1 VKRTRSPCRLQNDI
15 TYCLELVTQFTTP
28 VTRAIADGERPAVGI
43 SGRAGGCGRGWQ
55 TDHIPGENVHQEAP
69 EITKVATFVELRAH
83 KPPLERP
90 HGPRSGRCQPPLS
103 PSPAAGR
110 GGPGGTRP
118 SGSRSR
124 RSWRTRSR
132 TGRAGAGAAAN
143 GGGCAPQRSLARSSR
158 GGGRAVADPGNLT
171 SPGN

>member
-69 EITKVATFVELRAH
+69 EITKVATFVELHAH

-90 HGPRSGRCQPPLS
+90 HGPRSGRCQPPVSLS
-103 PSPAAGR
+103 G
-110 GGPGGTRP
+110 GGTRRYTP
-118 SGSRSR
+118 VRVPCPVRAEAGEREVGQDEQGQGRRRTEVDVR
-124 RSWRTRSR
+124 RSAAWR
-132 TGRAGAGAAAN
+132 G
-143 GGGCAPQRSLARSSR
+143 PQG